1 MAIGVRFPFQ
11 DSTEGGMFRYTKTSE
26 ENVRTNLIS
35 LLTTKK
41 RHRVMNNDL
50 YSPLYDYIF
59 EQWDDISKDELDSK
73 LKKVIDKYI
82 PEVTVLTIEYT
93 FDELTNVLNVN
104 IVYGIEYLPGMTYS
118 VEVGVV
124 MQENNF

>member
-26 ENVRTNLIS
+26 ENIRTNLIS

-41 RHRVMNNDL
+41 QHRVMNNNL
-50 YSPLYDYIF
+50 YSPLYDYVF

-73 LKKVIDKYI
+73 LKKVIDRYI
-82 PEVTVLTIEYT
+82 PEVTVVDIVYT

-104 IVYGIEYLPGMTYS
+104 VVYGIDYLPGLSYS

-124 MQENNF
+124 MEENIF